1 MPELIEKK
9 DVIESQKQVEEP
21 KKHSDLDSLDVKQL
35 ISIIE
40 DTRGEAA
47 SRRIE
52 AKQLKEKLEAIELKE
67 AKEAEEKLKK
77 NGDYEKILSE
87 KEAKIAE
94 LSIKAKLADE
104 IRAMEIES
112 AKKIFG
118 DNWKDEFENLSLP
131 ALKNLTAMVSKEVVK
146 KVDHDDP
153 TKQKKEESKIEL
165 TESDKGEALRRYP
178 NVSPERAYELYKGNL
193 ITKLEREKLKD
204 KK

>member
-1 MPELIEKK
+1 MPEPIEKK
-9 DVIESQKQVEEP
+9 DVIESQKQSEEP

-87 KEAKIAE
+87 KEAK
-94 LSIKAKLADE
+94 LADE

-118 DNWKDEFENLSLP
+118 DNWKDEFENLSIP

-153 TKQKKEESKIEL
+153 TKQKKEESKVEL
-165 TESDKGEALRRYP
+165 TESDKSEALRRYP
-178 NVSPERAYELYKGNL
+178 NLSPERAYELYKGNL
-193 ITKLEREKLKD
+193 ITKLEREKTKG
-204 KK
+204 K

>member
-1 MPELIEKK
+1 MPDIIEKK
-9 DVIESQKQVEEP
+9 DVIESQKIVEEP

-87 KEAKIAE
+87 KETLISG
-94 LSIKAKLADE
+94 LSEKAKAFDE
-104 IRAMEIES
+104 YYNSEIEN
-112 AKKIFG
+112 AKKVLG
-118 DNWKDEFENLSLP
+118 ENWEDEFSKLSLP
-131 ALKNLTAMVSKEVVK
+131 AIKKLTSTFTKEAIK